1 MYVCYLQSTHNLMA
15 LCRELI
21 SADLL
26 GFIHVVLIIAVIGCT
41 SFFECCLLLTVQ
53 KRRSSLKKLHALALS
68 VIGNHKLAV
77 TNIQY
82 LCYHQI
88 ELKKR
93 CTEVRTQNV
102 CFQKDRRHC
111 CHHTC
116 SCQIYTLTSTPLI
129 SQPVCRLPLQHLPCN
144 CHQPLLLIDCF
155 LCAWY
160 EHHAIGDK
168 PVCIV
173 LTPIVL
179 CLQMCVAPFQCECN
193 RPYRSTYYHTIGL
206 SPLSMY
212 SAPLTSV
219 ILG

>member
-144 CHQPLLLIDCF
+144 CHQPLLLINCF
-155 LCAWY
+155 
-160 EHHAIGDK
+160 
-168 PVCIV
+168 
-173 LTPIVL
+173 
-179 CLQMCVAPFQCECN
+179 
-193 RPYRSTYYHTIGL
+193 
-206 SPLSMY
+206 
-212 SAPLTSV
+212 
-219 ILG
+219 